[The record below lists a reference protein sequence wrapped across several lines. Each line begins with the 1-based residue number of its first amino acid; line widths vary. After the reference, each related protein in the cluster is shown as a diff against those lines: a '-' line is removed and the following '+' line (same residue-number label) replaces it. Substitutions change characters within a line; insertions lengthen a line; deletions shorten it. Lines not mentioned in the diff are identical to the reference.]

1 PQNTPIHHF
10 LNFSLV
16 IPQGSS
22 MGNKLVASGMAQMV
36 RTAAQ
41 GSVAGLAPTG
51 VQIPAGLQVSPLD
64 PGNYTIQ
71 FTVLPPAD
79 GLGFAAYAI
88 VNWKTAGHQL
98 TRKVSVFSG
107 AVLSG
112 VCDSVDIFIVDVSQ
126 IGVAGFPPIQPTT
139 ILGTIPLSTAS
150 LYGAGGSLAGATLTL
165 NIGGGPS
172 TLTMPVGGYVNVAA
186 LLAGINAQ
194 WPNTASSSNG
204 FLLLQGQ
211 PLTLG
216 SGTANTL
223 LGLSGMNSTTV
234 PVTYQVGISLSK
246 GTRAAN
252 MQPATLM
259 TQLSAL
265 PIIPNSDSNF
275 TIPSDAG
282 VISALVTA
290 ARQSNNSGIG
300 SGGVIIPTDVFA
312 RQYSQGSIVLNT
324 WYPIAQSPGWVPIAG
339 NAVSV

>member
-1 PQNTPIHHF
+1 MASMVHNGVFYGIPLFIT
-10 LNFSLV
+10 SL
-16 IPQGSS
+16 IFACSS
-22 MGNKLVASGMAQMV
+22 TYETIINETNAGGGDMGNKLVASGMAQMV
-36 RTAAQ
+36 RTTAQ

-51 VQIPAGLQVSPLD
+51 VQIPTGLQVSPLD
-64 PGNYTIQ
+64 PGNYTIE

-126 IGVAGFPPIQPTT
+126 IGVAGFP
-139 ILGTIPLSTAS
+139 
-150 LYGAGGSLAGATLTL
+150 
-165 NIGGGPS
+165 
-172 TLTMPVGGYVNVAA
+172 
-186 LLAGINAQ
+186 
-194 WPNTASSSNG
+194 
-204 FLLLQGQ
+204 
-211 PLTLG
+211 
-216 SGTANTL
+216 
-223 LGLSGMNSTTV
+223 
-234 PVTYQVGISLSK
+234 VTPQAYQVGISLSR
-246 GTRAAN
+246 GARAAN

-339 NAVSV
+339 NAVSVDVRNEGTNNALINVIWGIEG